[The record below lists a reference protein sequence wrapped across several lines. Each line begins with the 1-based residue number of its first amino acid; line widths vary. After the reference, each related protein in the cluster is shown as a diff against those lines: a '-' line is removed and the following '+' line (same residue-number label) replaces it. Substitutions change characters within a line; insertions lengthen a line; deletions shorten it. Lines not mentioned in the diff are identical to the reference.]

1 MPFPSDHFTIV
12 EAAPGVFELQ
22 AGDTGACVG
31 NAAVVDLG
39 DRTVVVDTFMTL
51 EAADDLV
58 DAVAALTGRTAFL
71 AVNTHWHG
79 DHVGGNQHFAG
90 VPIAATRR
98 TLELIVAD
106 APADAAAYAAEIDGY
121 LGWARRLAD
130 EATSDAERQ
139 RAARALGT
147 AEALLRGRDRFRL
160 TLPSLL
166 IEERCEVAGAR
177 SAVLLT
183 YGGGHTE
190 SDVFVHVPDAGAVVC
205 GDLLWVAG
213 HPRTNDGDPAAWS
226 EILGRIGVLGA
237 TTFVPGHGPPGGPD
251 EVAAMARYLE
261 AVDAAVRSGADPEEA
276 PLPEGSEGWEG
287 RPRFADGIRALQTRG

>member
-1 MPFPSDHFTIV
+1 MPFPSDHFAAV

-31 NAAVVDLG
+31 NAAVIDLG

-58 DAVAALTGRTAFL
+58 DAVAGLTGRTAFL

-98 TLELIVAD
+98 TMELIAAD
-106 APADAAAYAAEIDGY
+106 TAADAAAYAAEIDGY
-121 LGWARRLAD
+121 LAWARRLMD
-130 EATSDAERQ
+130 EAISDDERE

-147 AEALLRGRDRFRL
+147 AEAMLRGRDRFRL

-166 IEERCEVAGAR
+166 IEDRCEVAGERTAT
-177 SAVLLT
+177 LLT

-205 GDLLWVAG
+205 GDLLWVER
-213 HPRTNDGDPAAWS
+213 HPRTNDGDPAAWAG
-226 EILGRIGVLGA
+226 ILDRMALLGA
-237 TTFVPGHGPPGGPD
+237 ATFVPGHGPPGGAG
-251 EVAAMARYLE
+251 EVTAMARYLE
-261 AVDAAVRSGADPEEA
+261 AVDAAVRSGADPEET
-276 PLPEGSEGWEG
+276 PLPAGSEEWEG
-287 RPRFADGIRALQTRG
+287 RARYVDGIRTLRARG